1 MGLLKRWL
9 LYQIAKGEITTK
21 DQMKAEAY
29 SALDFQEVEGLKALR
44 LDEIG
49 NKDKM
54 IEKSLTSL
62 EKENLIHEVGG
73 KLILTKEGFKE
84 LQEIHVLGSPLKKK
98 ITSFV
103 KRFRK

>member
-1 MGLLKRWL
+1 
-9 LYQIAKGEITTK
+9 
-21 DQMKAEAY
+21 MKAEAY

-62 EKENLIHEVGG
+62 EKENLIHKVGG

-84 LQEIHVLGSPLKKK
+84 LQQIHVLGSPLKKK

-103 KRFRK
+103 KSFRK